1 MNTIPGRLFF
11 VENYYDII
19 IVSVYIGYDQSEASI
34 DDNETHESEMWTQ
47 ESNCGGLVQ
56 IDDSLYQ
63 LLVAIEI
70 EFRKHFTVANGTAN
84 ESLKHLA
91 FHGIIEN
98 EDVLFYWSM
107 ISINWA
113 SKEADDLLKM
123 ISSRALY
130 NS

>member
-1 MNTIPGRLFF
+1 
-11 VENYYDII
+11 
-19 IVSVYIGYDQSEASI
+19 
-34 DDNETHESEMWTQ
+34 MWTQ
-47 ESNCGGLVQ
+47 EINRGGLVQ

-123 ISSRALY
+123 IIEHYITVRGFSFASAFMEKFKQSTKKSTQKSKGLRKNL
-130 NS
+130 SHSD